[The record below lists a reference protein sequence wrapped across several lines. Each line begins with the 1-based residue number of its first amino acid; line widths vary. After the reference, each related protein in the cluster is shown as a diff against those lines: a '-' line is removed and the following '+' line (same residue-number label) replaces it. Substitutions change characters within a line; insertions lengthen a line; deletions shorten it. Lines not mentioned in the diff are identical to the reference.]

1 MDGAIAGPMDGFTP
15 VPKTR
20 VSHHARPAPT
30 PTYANAE
37 PAPTPTRARRSPPT
51 SKPGSTIRC
60 AHAAAAPASFIIG
73 IGRQRDGT
81 AMDRRIGFIGLG
93 VMGTPMASHLAAA
106 GYELTVLDI
115 DRAKAER
122 FAAAHRTARIAATPR
137 DAAAASDI
145 VITML
150 PSGEYV
156 RDVALGE
163 RGLLEGFE
171 EGALLIDTSSS
182 EPEFTAETAEA
193 LRARGVD
200 TVDAPVSG
208 AAWGAERAELV
219 FMVGGDPASVARAR
233 PLFDVMGRKVF
244 HLGGVGAG
252 HKMKSINNLITAM
265 TLLATAEGLAL
276 GTKLGLD
283 PNVMTD
289 VLNEATGMSWISRT
303 HIKQRVTSRTFDD
316 PFKLELMVKDIR
328 IAMELAQASGVPM
341 PFNGSGRE
349 LWQRAG
355 AAAPPGASVSELVRW
370 VERECGVEIRPQ
382 AKPVSDTFPAKG
394 A

>member
-1 MDGAIAGPMDGFTP
+1 
-15 VPKTR
+15 
-20 VSHHARPAPT
+20 
-30 PTYANAE
+30 
-37 PAPTPTRARRSPPT
+37 
-51 SKPGSTIRC
+51 
-60 AHAAAAPASFIIG
+60 
-73 IGRQRDGT
+73 
-81 AMDRRIGFIGLG
+81 
-93 VMGTPMASHLAAA
+93 
-106 GYELTVLDI
+106 
-115 DRAKAER
+115 
-122 FAAAHRTARIAATPR
+122 
-137 DAAAASDI
+137 
-145 VITML
+145 
-150 PSGEYV
+150 
-156 RDVALGE
+156 
-163 RGLLEGFE
+163 
-171 EGALLIDTSSS
+171 
-182 EPEFTAETAEA
+182 EA

-394 A
+394 ACHRFIGRGSGDLLGLVRFGRADDRLRDRRAVDHLVERDRERLAARGGLGERFERRARHVAALGLPRLRRPLHGLEHALAEQPRAPLLGGRAGDVRHALEPHVALRAVHLEAEAAAGRRHR